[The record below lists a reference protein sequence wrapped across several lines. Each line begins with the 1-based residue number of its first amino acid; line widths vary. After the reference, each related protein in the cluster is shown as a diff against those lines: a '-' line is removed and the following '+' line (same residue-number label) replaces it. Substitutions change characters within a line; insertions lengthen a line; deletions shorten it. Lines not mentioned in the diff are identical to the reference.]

1 MRLVALSRF
10 RSIERLPGAAHPAVY
25 RISYLCDCGDHH
37 QGLVAH
43 SDLDYG
49 PIAPQPELEFRN
61 LLTGRTEPV
70 ADELADL
77 ARRHVQR
84 GNWPWRLYCSA
95 EAALKPV
102 FPSSLALVRRRPPT
116 WSAWRCAA
124 RPAASCPS
132 TSSPRA
138 TWTCRSI
145 TTRSIKI
152 LERPFGDRRDLTVD
166 RFHAELHSAGFDVE
180 RARLD

>member
-37 QGLVAH
+37 PGLVAH

-49 PIAPQPELEFRN
+49 PIAPQAELEFRN

-77 ARRHVQR
+77 ARAT
-84 GNWPWRLYCSA
+84 CSA
-95 EAALKPV
+95 ETGRGGSTAP
-102 FPSSLALVRRRPPT
+102 PRRR
-116 WSAWRCAA
+116 
-124 RPAASCPS
+124 
-132 TSSPRA
+132 
-138 TWTCRSI
+138 
-145 TTRSIKI
+145 
-152 LERPFGDRRDLTVD
+152 
-166 RFHAELHSAGFDVE
+166 
-180 RARLD
+180 